1 MPKMME
7 MGHFWDQNQHVW
19 TFLQIAS
26 SNWNKWA
33 FLGSNA
39 LFWNSV
45 PWIFLK
51 LCLMTGIEKWVKVR
65 VWDFKG
71 KLLLCCPKW
80 GKWSFLDPISTF
92 WNFPQFCS
100 LDFYE
105 IVPDD
110 RLWKV
115 LLSNWFV
122 FKGKIIIHRMGEK
135 SAHLNLEMGQVLELG
150 SNVTWYLFV

>member
-1 MPKMME
+1 MTGIAKWLKNYYFGFLRKILGMPKMME
-7 MGHFWDQNQHVW
+7 MGNFWDQNQHVW

-26 SNWNKWA
+26 SKWNKWA

-71 KLLLCCPKW
+71 KLLLCPKW
-80 GKWSFLDPISTF
+80 GKWVIFGPNINILKFFLILFIKFLWNCTWWQTLESFIK
-92 WNFPQFCS
+92 
-100 LDFYE
+100 
-105 IVPDD
+105 
-110 RLWKV
+110 RLV
-115 LLSNWFV
+115 C
-122 FKGKIIIHRMGEK
+122 I
-135 SAHLNLEMGQVLELG
+135 
-150 SNVTWYLFV
+150 

>member
-1 MPKMME
+1 MTGIAKWLKNYYFGFLRKILSMPKMME

-105 IVPDD
+105 IVPDEKTLESFIK
-110 RLWKV
+110 RLV
-115 LLSNWFV
+115 C
-122 FKGKIIIHRMGEK
+122 I
-135 SAHLNLEMGQVLELG
+135 
-150 SNVTWYLFV
+150 